1 MWREISLSCQP
12 GYKSGAGE
20 RARAVSIEKGCP
32 MPRRFVTLDVFTD
45 KAFAGNPLAVVLDAE
60 GLDTDAMQRIAGE
73 FNLSETVF
81 VLPPADSHQRADI
94 RIFTPAREL
103 PFAGHPTVGTAVLL
117 ALLDQ
122 EGRPGAVAFGLRE
135 KVGIVPCAVEVQ
147 GEREGKARFRLPRL
161 PFSWGEGKESADCA
175 WALGLDPTEIG
186 FDRHLTGRHS
196 AGVAYDLVPVASLE
210 ALAKSRPQGEA
221 FDKVFGDSD
230 HPAAYVYARVPQAE
244 GLRFRA
250 RMYGPGMGIAE
261 DPATGSAAAAFA
273 GALMQCE
280 PLGDGVH
287 NIVIEQGVE
296 MGRPS
301 EILLQLVITNGALVS
316 AEIGGNAVLV
326 SRGEILS

>member
-1 MWREISLSCQP
+1 MSRS
-12 GYKSGAGE
+12 
-20 RARAVSIEKGCP
+20 
-32 MPRRFVTLDVFTD
+32 FVTLDVFTSER
-45 KAFAGNPLAVVLDAE
+45 FAGNPLAVVLEAE
-60 GLDTDAMQRIAGE
+60 GLDTAGMQQIAKE

-81 VLPPADSHQRADI
+81 VLPPSDPRQRADI
-94 RIFTPAREL
+94 RIFTPVREL

-122 EGRPGAVAFGLRE
+122 NGQPGAVAFGLKE
-135 KVGIVPCAVEVQ
+135 QVGIVPCAVEVQ
-147 GEREGKARFRLPRL
+147 GATSGTARFRLPRL
-161 PFSWGEGKESADCA
+161 PFVWGEGKDSPTCA

-186 FDRHLTGRHS
+186 FDRHIPSRHS

-210 ALAKSRPQGEA
+210 ALAKSKPQGEA
-221 FDKVFGDSD
+221 FDKAFGDSD
-230 HPAAYVYARVPQAE
+230 HPAPYVYARIPQAD

-250 RMYGPGMGIAE
+250 RMFGLGMGIAE

-280 PLGDGVH
+280 PLGDGEH

-301 EILLQLVITNGALVS
+301 EIVLQMVIQGGALIS
-316 AEIGGNAVLV
+316 AEIGGEAVMV